1 MILSRDEFFY
11 FLFENIVTQNTLYR
25 VVDEGERKVKTIVM
39 MMTRTKLTQ
48 LVPLT
53 HFPKCSLKT
62 AANCGGKMST
72 ERGPQLELPE
82 ELSKNV
88 IVLSCDSTA
97 KGGVCDV
104 YVVGTN
110 HFSKVN

>member
-1 MILSRDEFFY
+1 MM
-11 FLFENIVTQNTLYR
+11 
-25 VVDEGERKVKTIVM
+25 M

-62 AANCGGKMST
+62 AANC
-72 ERGPQLELPE
+72 RGPQVELPE

-110 HFSKVN
+110 HSSKVNYGA